1 MGMMITGFEW
11 KVSLWEREFILYES
25 KKLNLENPF

>member
-1 MGMMITGFEW
+1 MIISGFEW
-11 KVSLWEREFILYES
+11 QISLWEREFTLYES

>member
-1 MGMMITGFEW
+1 MGMIISGFEW
-11 KVSLWEREFILYES
+11 KVSLWECEFTLYES

>member
-1 MGMMITGFEW
+1 MIISSFEW
-11 KVSLWEREFILYES
+11 QVSLWEREFTLYES

>member
-1 MGMMITGFEW
+1 MIISGFEW
-11 KVSLWEREFILYES
+11 QVSLWEREFTLYES